1 MAIVKTR
8 KAEPKKKSVK
18 TAASGTG
25 VRRRPVTAASGTRV
39 RRRSTT
45 AAVLDRDVSAPALR
59 QETIGVRELR
69 DSFSERLRSV
79 RAGKTLTVTDHGEP
93 VAMLIP
99 YGLPAGILRMLS
111 EGTLTW
117 SGSKHYP
124 PPLPPYVP
132 TGGKTLTDI
141 VLEMRE
147 EHERELDIAIR
158 SSAEDLRR

>member
-25 VRRRPVTAASGTRV
+25 VRRRPA
-39 RRRSTT
+39 T
-45 AAVLDRDVSAPALR
+45 AAVPDRGVMPATRQETTR

>member
-1 MAIVKTR
+1 MAKTR

-18 TAASGTG
+18 S
-25 VRRRPVTAASGTRV
+25 AASGTRV
-39 RRRSTT
+39 PRRS
-45 AAVLDRDVSAPALR
+45 AAATVRDVGARTPAMR
-59 QETIGVRELR
+59 EETIGVRELR

-111 EGTLTW
+111 EGALTW
-117 SGSKHYP
+117 SGSKDYP

-132 TGGKTLTDI
+132 TGEKSLTDF

-147 EHERELDIAIR
+147 EHDRALDRAI
-158 SSAEDLRR
+158 SASAEDLRG